1 MWSEVASALTCPGFR
16 EIVEY
21 EDAPTGSIPS
31 FLTPKSVVFVL
42 LEIHVVYVYV
52 SICTLFPLQTSA
64 PINQYECSYIIFICL
79 ALPYNWNVVRCPAS
93 LECQLC

>member
-52 SICTLFPLQTSA
+52 SICRVVTLCPLQTSA
-64 PINQYECSYIIFICL
+64 PIYQYECSYITVWL
-79 ALPYNWNVVRCPAS
+79 S
-93 LECQLC
+93 HTTGM